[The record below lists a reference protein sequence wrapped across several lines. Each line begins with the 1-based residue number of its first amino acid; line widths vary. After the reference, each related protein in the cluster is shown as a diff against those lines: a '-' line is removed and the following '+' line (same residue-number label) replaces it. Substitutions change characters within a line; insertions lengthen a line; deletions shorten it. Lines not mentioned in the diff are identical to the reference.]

1 LKYDNNKQFLLLR
14 NTANT
19 LAVKLNG
26 DGIKCDLL
34 SGELDVDQRAAVIE
48 RFRNGNSKLLITTNV
63 AARGK

>member
-1 LKYDNNKQFLLLR
+1 MFIKTR

-34 SGELDVDQRAAVIE
+34 SGELDVDQRAAVID
-48 RFRNGNSKLLITTNV
+48 RFRHGNTKLLITTNV
-63 AARGK
+63 AARGKLC

>member
-1 LKYDNNKQFLLLR
+1 
-14 NTANT
+14 
-19 LAVKLNG
+19 VKLNG

-48 RFRNGNSKLLITTNV
+48 RFRNNNSKLLITTNV

>member
-1 LKYDNNKQFLLLR
+1 
-14 NTANT
+14 
-19 LAVKLNG
+19 VKLNG

>member
-1 LKYDNNKQFLLLR
+1 M
-14 NTANT
+14 
-19 LAVKLNG
+19 KLNG

-63 AARGK
+63 AARGNNFNRLKKINFN